1 MIDVRMVRVLHSQI
15 ADKMNVFSGFGKVLK
30 SQAKGV
36 ARSKTFEE
44 FDWYC
49 AHFIGILVAQRRG

>member
-15 ADKMNVFSGFGKVLK
+15 ADKINVFSGFGKVLK

-49 AHFIGILVAQRRG
+49 AHFIGILVA